1 MLYNEIV
8 HDVFPDN
15 FMGTI
20 FVILILYFIKL
31 MVGIL
36 SLIFT

>member
-1 MLYNEIV
+1 MQYNEIV
-8 HDVFPDN
+8 HDVFQDN

-36 SLIFT
+36 SLIFM